1 MAQLTRNVGNM
12 VVLTG
17 LHRNMKLS
25 PRAGIGLRE
34 KKYTV
39 APLGHKIQVVAEMS
53 PQCTLWAKIA
63 KCKNSEDAVNAYTGR
78 LTVFVLGRK

>member
-12 VVLTG
+12 VVITG
-17 LHRNMKLS
+17 LHRNIKLS

-34 KKYTV
+34 MKYTV
-39 APLGHKIQVVAEMS
+39 APLGHKVVADMS

-63 KCKNSEDAVNAYTGR
+63 KCKNSEGAVNTGG
-78 LTVFVLGRK
+78 LTVFVFGRK